1 MHPFLDVKKL
11 SDEEILEKLGRAYT
25 YMNQQVDLGHVP
37 TVQSIKEVIE
47 TLEDE
52 RAQRFAKQSDEEHK
66 KKFPD
71 SLNPIEIGKVDKIEN
86 LEEFIRKFI

>member
-11 SDEEILEKLGRAYT
+11 SSEEIIEKLGKAYS
-25 YMNQQVDLGHVP
+25 YMNYQVSLGHDP
-37 TVQSIKEVIE
+37 TVHSIKEVIQ

-52 RAQRFAKQSDEEHK
+52 RANRIQKQMDDEYN

-71 SLNPIEIGKVDKIEN
+71 SSAPLDVGKADSVN
-86 LEEFIRKFI
+86 LEEYIRKSIL